1 MPRVLALR
9 GASLSRW
16 LKQDQAGVFI
26 VSVSVRILAPL
37 TQGSTLDNLSLDN
50 LLNGAESLRKISKE
64 TRLIYVFIILLPL
77 DSAYDNVSLI
87 FRRNCTRGFKVAR
100 TSVPV
105 QR

>member
-37 TQGSTLDNLSLDN
+37 TQGSALDNLSLDN
-50 LLNGAESLRKISKE
+50 LLNGALLRRFLKS
-64 TRLIYVFIILLPL
+64 LIYVFIILFCWTL
-77 DSAYDNVSLI
+77 
-87 FRRNCTRGFKVAR
+87 CTTMYR
-100 TSVPV
+100 
-105 QR
+105 